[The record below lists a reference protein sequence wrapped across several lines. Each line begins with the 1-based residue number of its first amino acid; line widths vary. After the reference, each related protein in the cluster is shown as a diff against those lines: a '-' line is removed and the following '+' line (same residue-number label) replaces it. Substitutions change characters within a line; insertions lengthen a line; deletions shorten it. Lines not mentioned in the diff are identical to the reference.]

1 MRPTVQMADW
11 GKKWNMDTSINHEY
25 WTLRDSI
32 LSLTCEPFQN
42 GNILETLEV
51 VDEHIG
57 NPEIIEELQ
66 GDRVPELRL
75 HGIVSPDSERKY
87 YLNQI

>member
-1 MRPTVQMADW
+1 MNTEP
-11 GKKWNMDTSINHEY
+11 SS
-25 WTLRDSI
+25 DSI
-32 LSLTCEPFQN
+32 LRLTCEPFQN